1 MHARW
6 VSYLQQFPFTF
17 KHKPGHQ
24 NQVVD
29 ALSRRATLLV
39 TLTHEVTGFEV
50 FHNLYANDED
60 FGNTWS
66 KLPFDDYSMHDRY
79 LFKGNRFCI
88 PRCSLREKLIRDL
101 HGGGLSGHLGLYMP
115 LPVPESIWEDLSMD
129 FVLGLPR
136 TQRGVDS
143 VFVIVD
149 RFSKMVH
156 FIPCKKTSDASH
168 VARLFFR
175 EVVRLHRVPKS
186 TVSDRD
192 TRFLSH
198 FWITLWRMFDTSLK
212 YSSSAHPQ
220 TDGQT
225 EVVNRTLSN
234 FIHCICGDQ
243 PKQWD
248 YALPQAEFAFNSA
261 THSSI
266 GRSPFL
272 VVYQKSP
279 RHVVDLVKL
288 PKVHEYSSAA
298 ARLAND
304 SQAIQEEMV
313 MVFLRRERF
322 PVGKYNK
329 LQPKKYGPYKI
340 TYKINDNAYVVDLPK
355 DMSISSTFNV
365 ADLSRYHASDVP
377 LSHVFEVGEMVMVF
391 LRRERF
397 PVGKYN
403 KLQPKKYG
411 PYKIT
416 YKINDNAYVV
426 DLPKDMSI
434 SSTFNVAD
442 LSRYHA
448 SDVPL
453 YPDNSGASSF
463 QVEGTDVGHKS

>member
-6 VSYLQQFPFTF
+6 VSYLQQFPFTL

-24 NQVVD
+24 NQVAD

-50 FHNLYANDED
+50 FRDLYANDED

-66 KLPFDDYSMHDRY
+66 KLPFDDYSIYDGY
-79 LFKGNRFCI
+79 LFKGNRLCI

-101 HGGGLSGHLGLYMP
+101 HGGGLSGHLGREKTIDILEERYYWPQLKRDVGKFVQRCHTCQTSKGQSQNTGLYMP

-143 VFVIVD
+143 VFVVVD

-175 EVVRLHRVPKS
+175 EVVRLHGVPKS
-186 TVSDRD
+186 IVSDRD

-234 FIHCICGDQ
+234 LIRCICGDQ

-266 GRSPFL
+266 G
-272 VVYQKSP
+272 
-279 RHVVDLVKL
+279 
-288 PKVHEYSSAA
+288 SSAA

-304 SQAIQEEMV
+304 SQAIQEEVRQRLEETNQKMKEAADKH
-313 MVFLRRERF
+313 RR
-322 PVGKYNK
+322 VN
-329 LQPKKYGPYKI
+329 
-340 TYKINDNAYVVDLPK
+340 
-355 DMSISSTFNV
+355 
-365 ADLSRYHASDVP
+365 
-377 LSHVFEVGEMVMVF
+377 VFEVGEMVMVF

-397 PVGKYN
+397 PVGK
-403 KLQPKKYG
+403 
-411 PYKIT
+411 
-416 YKINDNAYVV
+416 
-426 DLPKDMSI
+426 
-434 SSTFNVAD
+434 
-442 LSRYHA
+442 
-448 SDVPL
+448 
-453 YPDNSGASSF
+453 
-463 QVEGTDVGHKS
+463 

>member
-6 VSYLQQFPFTF
+6 VSYLQLFPFTL

-24 NQVVD
+24 NQVAD
-29 ALSRRATLLV
+29 TLSRRATLLV

-50 FHNLYANDED
+50 FRDLYAIDED

-66 KLPFDDYSMHDRY
+66 KLRFDDYSMHDGY
-79 LFKGNRFCI
+79 LFKGNRLCI
-88 PRCSLREKLIRDL
+88 PRCSLREKLIRNL
-101 HGGGLSGHLGLYMP
+101 YGGGLSGHLGLEKTIDILEERYYWPQLKRDM
-115 LPVPESIWEDLSMD
+115 VPESIWEDLLMD

-136 TQRGVDS
+136 TQRGVDY
-143 VFVIVD
+143 VFVVVD

-156 FIPCKKTSDASH
+156 FIRCKKTSDASH
-168 VARLFFR
+168 VAHLFFR
-175 EVVRLHRVPKS
+175 EVVRLHGVPKS
-186 TVSDRD
+186 IISDRD
-192 TRFLSH
+192 TRFLGH
-198 FWITLWRMFDTSLK
+198 FWITLWHMFDTSLK

-234 FIHCICGDQ
+234 LIRCICRDQ
-243 PKQWD
+243 PKKWD
-248 YALPQAEFAFNSA
+248 YALPQAEFGFNSA
-261 THSSI
+261 THSSV

-279 RHVVDLVKL
+279 RYVVDLVKL
-288 PKVHEYSSAA
+288 PKFHEYSSVA

-304 SQAIQEEMV
+304 LQGIQEEVRQRLEETNQKFKEAADKHRRVNVLKVDEMV

-355 DMSISSTFNV
+355 DISISSTFNV
-365 ADLSRYHASDVP
+365 ADLSRYHA
-377 LSHVFEVGEMVMVF
+377 F
-391 LRRERF
+391 
-397 PVGKYN
+397 
-403 KLQPKKYG
+403 
-411 PYKIT
+411 
-416 YKINDNAYVV
+416 
-426 DLPKDMSI
+426 
-434 SSTFNVAD
+434 
-442 LSRYHA
+442 
-448 SDVPL
+448 DVPL